1 MMWLIGGFYCFV
13 LWLIFDK
20 FKLLR
25 LSLPIAIVAASIGPA
40 LILSLLFC
48 SQYYHPYSSKV
59 IAFQKVIPIRPQL
72 AEKVRVTRIAV
83 QPNSPIKK
91 GDVLFEVDTSPYDKA
106 IANLLAAVDQSIQGI
121 EVAKASVAIADASVK
136 RAKGDLE
143 FMSRERARQKELL
156 PNGAITQEE
165 YEDTLTRYQQA
176 ASALDQSEATNK
188 QSRLSVQV
196 SEAKLRQAQTSLEDA
211 RYDREQTTIV
221 APADGYVTNLQLQI
235 GMLVGGALSQPV
247 MSFVQDRTEEEQ
259 GVVIAL
265 IDQKNYLLVKQGQ
278 YAEVIMNS
286 YPGQV
291 FTGRV
296 QNAIDVSGS
305 GQLTASGALPEML
318 GTSAATKFAVKIV
331 LDEGKSLRLPAGS
344 NGQAAI
350 YTEHVPIAGIPIMV
364 VIRAQSWLRFVL

>member
-72 AEKVRVTRIAV
+72 ADKVRVTRIAV

-106 IANLLAAVDQSIQGI
+106 IVNLLAAVDQAIQGI

-211 RYDREQTTIV
+211 RYDREQTTIL

-278 YAEVIMNS
+278 YAEVILNS

-331 LDEGKSLRLPAGS
+331 IDEGKSLRLPAGS